1 LISTFVYN
9 TRRGFVSKK
18 YKPKVGDRVKLAPTQ
33 TPIPAYV
40 AGYSAWWAPSN
51 FDESK
56 VGVVVAVDV
65 PHMLGGTRTLVDYC
79 DSEMK
84 PAYAPCYGFAS
95 CNVGM
100 RRVMVHPFQIVLI
113 K

>member
-1 LISTFVYN
+1 M
-9 TRRGFVSKK
+9 SKK
-18 YKPKVGDRVKLAPTQ
+18 YKPKVGDRVKLAPDQ
-33 TPIPAYV
+33 APIPAYYS
-40 AGYSAWWAPSN
+40 GYSNCWAVSN

-65 PHMLGGTRTLVDYC
+65 PPVVGGGTRTLVDYC

-84 PAYAPCYGFAS
+84 PAYAPCYGFAA

-100 RRVMVHPFQIVLI
+100 RRVMVHPFQIVPI
-113 K
+113 E